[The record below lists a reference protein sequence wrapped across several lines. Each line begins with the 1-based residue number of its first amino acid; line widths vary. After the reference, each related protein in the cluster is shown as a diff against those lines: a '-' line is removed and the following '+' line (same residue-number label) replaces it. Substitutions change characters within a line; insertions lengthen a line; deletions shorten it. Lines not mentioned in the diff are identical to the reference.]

1 MPQSHTLCLF
11 VVFLILFIWLRL
23 FFIATYELLVAACGI
38 QFPNQGSNPGLLHW
52 ELEVLATGPPQESLN
67 HTLSNGILHYLNFM
81 SIKAKNQ
88 LRALKGK
95 CRESGPQ
102 LPGIKS

>member
-11 VVFLILFIWLRL
+11 VVFLILFIWLRV

-52 ELEVLATGPPQESLN
+52 ELEVLATGPLGKSSQFLAF
-67 HTLSNGILHYLNFM
+67 SNQKLLTFLGSWPHVSSRL
-81 SIKAKNQ
+81 KAD
-88 LRALKGK
+88 
-95 CRESGPQ
+95 
-102 LPGIKS
+102 